1 MTIDSSPVSL
11 IAGADLSAKL
21 YRFGKMSSSD
31 VVACSVAGERADGVI
46 GSKPTASGQAVALY
60 CERVMAVEYGGTVT
74 KGDSLATDSVG
85 RAVTATTGQYVNGV
99 ALVSG
104 TVGMIGE
111 MLAPLAAA
119 VNTEYAAVSS
129 SGAIP
134 PTASQV
140 ALSVSGTK
148 AYTLA
153 DGVVGHT
160 MRIVCVSAA
169 STPLG
174 TLTIATTFNS
184 QPTTHVFTTVGQALT
199 LRMESTGWN
208 VVGKTRAGSLTVVVG
223 TDVLT
228 GYDLVATYNLSITG
242 TVSSTSTMGIP
253 SAQVE
258 GEMIAIRCT
267 TAASTPN
274 GSIAIT
280 AKTLAGAAATAAAVN
295 ATTDYELLRWD
306 GSAFQELITNSVT
319 LS

>member
-153 DGVVGHT
+153 DGNVGHE
-160 MRIVCVSAA
+160 MDILCVSAA

-174 TLTIATTFNS
+174 TLTIATVFGS
-184 QPTTHVFTTVGQALT
+184 EPTTHVFTTAGQRLR
-199 LRMESTGWN
+199 LRMTATGWK
-208 VVGKTRAGSLTVVVG
+208 VVAKTRAGSLTVVVG